1 MTVPP
6 TELVRHID
14 FEGARNFR
22 DLGGYESRL
31 GGTTSWGRVFRAASL
46 AGMTT
51 GDLERLAALEVAAV
65 VDLRNVDERR
75 LAPDPV
81 ESLHI
86 PVMAALMALREPPDF
101 SSLVERDH
109 GVAFMRDLYV
119 GLLDHA
125 AAEFGQVIEVIA
137 AAAGRPV
144 VFHCTAGKDRTGL
157 VAALLLEVLGVDR
170 DTVLDDFTLTEQLLG
185 SAHDSDSVRRMIE
198 HGMAPEAAAGAFG
211 APRTMM
217 AGVLDVLDTRY
228 GGAERYLTDRSGV
241 APDVFDGLRSQL
253 LT

>member
-1 MTVPP
+1 MVPP
-6 TELVRHID
+6 AELVRHID

-22 DLGGYESRL
+22 DLGGYESHL
-31 GGTTSWGRVFRAASL
+31 GGTTAWGRVFQAAALSE
-46 AGMTT
+46 MTD
-51 GDLERLAALEVAAV
+51 GDLERLAALDVAAV
-65 VDLRNVDERR
+65 VDLRNSDERR

-86 PVMAALMALREPPDF
+86 PVMATFMARREPPDF
-101 SSLVERDH
+101 SSFVEHDH

-125 AAEFGQVIEVIA
+125 ATEFGQVIEVIA

-170 DTVLDDFTLTEQLLG
+170 ESVLDDFTLTEQLLG
-185 SAHDSDSVRRMIE
+185 PAHGSDGVRRMIE

-217 AGVLDVLDTRY
+217 AGVLDVLDARY
-228 GGAERYLTDRSGV
+228 GGAELYLAERSGV
-241 APDVFDGLRSQL
+241 APDVVDGLRSRL